1 MRRLKALLM
10 HDTCLQVSH
19 HPPVGAAHGEHQDWQ
34 YDMVSAPT
42 TKFLGNSV
50 DIFPIGGQPSCLNT
64 VLLRRLCIGSGAT
77 AVIWCSPTYEF
88 VTYEIVAA
96 LAVQGCTLLPQTP
109 LTALTTS
116 R

>member
-1 MRRLKALLM
+1 MRMLKLLLM
-10 HDTCLQVSH
+10 RGTCVQVSH

-64 VLLRRLCIGSGAT
+64 VLLRRLCIGSAAT
-77 AVIWCSPTYEF
+77 AVTWCSLLSRMTSWQHR
-88 VTYEIVAA
+88 
-96 LAVQGCTLLPQTP
+96 LCRGCTLLPQTP

-116 R
+116 RR